1 MGSST
6 GQFSF
11 SSSPTLWGESEA
23 LQVPGGEGCPVSW
36 PPSPLIGAVQLPQ
49 LPSPVLG
56 KQSVWWRCVSRTG
69 LCRPHRGSGP
79 KMGFPSSESS
89 TVGEWSVGTH
99 PEGIPCPGTTLH
111 QERSQGTISP
121 LPSLIPTL
129 NQRAGRPDPL
139 THLPTDLSQFF
150 GAARRQGGQKGTEDT
165 EAREMVT
172 AWFRGGKERTAPALE

>member
-36 PPSPLIGAVQLPQ
+36 PPSPLRGAVQLPQ
-49 LPSPVLG
+49 LLLSWGNRLSGGGVSQDQPRPPSSGIWSQDEFLPSPPPAPC
-56 KQSVWWRCVSRTG
+56 K
-69 LCRPHRGSGP
+69 
-79 KMGFPSSESS
+79 SS
-89 TVGEWSVGTH
+89 TVGEWSVGAH
-99 PEGIPCPGTTLH
+99 PEGSPCPSTTLH

-129 NQRAGRPDPL
+129 NQRADRPDPL
-139 THLPTDLSQFF
+139 IHLPTDLSQLF
-150 GAARRQGGQKGTEDT
+150 GASRRQGGQRGTEDT
-165 EAREMVT
+165 ETREMVT
-172 AWFRGGKERTAPALE
+172 A